1 MEKTSPALK
10 IIKVLLVIIIPLMF
24 LGILTLLIMN
34 FVGLNPMA
42 EMKSLINGKT
52 EKTNQPAIKDNTVPN
67 DATAMR
73 REIASQSKTINK
85 LRDEITQK
93 SDQIDAL
100 NKQIQEAS
108 STKKTNQTDQS
119 QTSPSKADLVNQTYR
134 NMDPEK
140 AAAIFE
146 KMNIDDA
153 SAYINM
159 LDNKTKAQI
168 LNNMDPAKAADI
180 TKLLKPS
187 DQQEGN
193 TGNTTDPSSAGTSSS
208 PSNETP

>member
-1 MEKTSPALK
+1 MEKTSLALK
-10 IIKVLLVIIIPLMF
+10 TIKALLVIIIPIIF

-42 EMKSLINGKT
+42 EMKSLINGKS
-52 EKTNQPAIKDNTVPN
+52 EKTHQLANKGNTVPN

-100 NKQIQEAS
+100 NKQIQETS
-108 STKKTNQTDQS
+108 SNKPKKQTDPS
-119 QTSPSKADLVNQTYR
+119 QASQSKANLVNQTYR

-146 KMNIDDA
+146 KMSVKDA
-153 SAYINM
+153 SDYINM

-187 DQQEGN
+187 KNQQEASID
-193 TGNTTDPSSAGTSSS
+193 NTTDSSS
-208 PSNETP
+208 TGTLSSP